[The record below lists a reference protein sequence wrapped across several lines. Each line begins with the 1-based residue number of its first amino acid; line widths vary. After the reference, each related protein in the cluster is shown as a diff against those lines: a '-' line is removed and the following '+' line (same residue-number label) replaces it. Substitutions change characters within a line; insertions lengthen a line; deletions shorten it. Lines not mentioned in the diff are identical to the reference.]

1 MKTSLKLI
9 PLLIAGAF
17 ALNTSEANAR
27 GENELVRLTHTIED
41 IAAELKE
48 EFRVHFK
55 HSSAYRHLMSDV
67 SEILSEANH
76 IDGMAHDPHSSLRHI
91 KADLVDLDE
100 LAHHLHEMID
110 AVDRG
115 CYGGHVDG
123 NTRHVHSLLDSLNGT
138 IHRMERVVA
147 AYAAPVRPVRHYDH
161 YESRSS
167 YSNSR
172 GNDRAVAIG
181 AIIGTIIELSRDR
194 DPHCRH

>member
-100 LAHHLHEMID
+100 LAHHLHEVID

-123 NTRHVHSLLDSLNGT
+123 NTRHVHSLLDSLSGT
-138 IHRMERVVA
+138 IHRME
-147 AYAAPVRPVRHYDH
+147 YATSVHDDH
-161 YESRSS
+161 HGHAHDDRSSRS
-167 YSNSR
+167 R
-172 GNDRAVAIG
+172 VAG
-181 AIIGTIIELSRDR
+181 AIIGRIFERSGRGR
-194 DPHCRH
+194 RH